1 MTESLD
7 CQFEIALR
15 KKDYWGVAEARNLL
29 AEFRTRIGD
38 SQIDWEEDDEN
49 WARLVKNG
57 EVILLVNALIPL
69 TFVLSSY
76 CDALL
81 DVLGDCVAVPVE
93 SFSAESFSVSRQLME
108 QVVGREVSTNV
119 NYDQLSIDDLWWA
132 TV

>member
-1 MTESLD
+1 MTGSLD
-7 CQFEIALR
+7 CQFEIALG
-15 KKDYWGVAEARNLL
+15 KKDCWGVAEARTVL
-29 AEFRTRIGD
+29 AECRTRIGD
-38 SQIDWEEDDEN
+38 SQIDWEEGDEN

-57 EVILLVNALIPL
+57 EVILLVSALIPL